1 MPLHPL
7 PLLRLLLSSLWLTA
21 NTLLWCWPLFALAL
35 LRLLPLPATAQR
47 LLRQLM
53 GGIATAWI
61 AGNSAW
67 LHGLCRGRWR
77 VRGLEQLSGLGSC
90 LVVSN
95 HQSWVDILVLQ
106 GVLNRRLP
114 MLRFF
119 LKRELIWLPVI
130 GLCCWALDFPF
141 MRRRSKAWLARH
153 PERHGEDLATTRRAC
168 QRLQGVPVAIFN
180 FAEGT
185 RFSAPKHAAQPSPYQ
200 HLLRPRAGG
209 LALAIDAM
217 GEQLQAL
224 VDITLFYPDGQPRFI
239 DLLSGR
245 LRRVWVEIE
254 VRPIPAEFLGRS
266 YTEDEAY
273 RLQFQHWLNALWAA
287 KDLRLTALHAQ
298 RDEDRE
304 AVTRA

>member
-1 MPLHPL
+1 MPLHPIA
-7 PLLRLLLSSLWLTA
+7 LLRLLSSSLWLTL

-35 LRLLPLPATAQR
+35 LRLLPLPGLQR
-47 LLRQLM
+47 TLRQAM
-53 GGIATAWI
+53 GSIATAWI
-61 AGNSAW
+61 AGNTAW
-67 LHGLCRGRWR
+67 LRGVCRGRWT
-77 VRGLEQLSGLGSC
+77 VRGLEHLQGLHSC

-95 HQSWVDILVLQ
+95 HRSWVDILVLQ

-119 LKRELIWLPVI
+119 LKRALIWLPVI

-141 MRRRSKAWLARH
+141 MRRRSRAWLERH
-153 PERHGEDLATTRRAC
+153 PERRGEDLATTRRAC

-185 RFSAPKHAAQPSPYQ
+185 RFTGQKQAEQQSPWR

-209 LALAIDAM
+209 IALALDAM

-224 VDITLFYPDGQPRFI
+224 VDITLFYPDGQPRFV

-245 LRRVWVEIE
+245 LRRVVVEIE

-266 YTEDEAY
+266 YLEDEAY

-287 KDLRLTALHAQ
+287 KDLRLSVLHEQ
-298 RDEDRE
+298 RDEARH
-304 AVTRA
+304 A